1 MADPCTLDLLEIGVD
16 FHRKLFLLSREDRLL
31 VAVALLSAALQE
43 YAPPVRDFAF
53 NAAMSRGAAAAT
65 AAQGSVP

>member
-16 FHRKLFLLSREDRLL
+16 FHRKLFLFSREDRLL
-31 VAVALLSAALQE
+31 VAVSLLSAALQE

-53 NAAMSRGAAAAT
+53 NAAMSRGLAAVGVT
-65 AAQGSVP
+65 KDTTP